1 MAEFKTIVIKK
12 ENEIATLTLN
22 RPQVKN
28 AMNPRMHLEMVEAL
42 SELEEDDE
50 VRVLVLTGAG
60 DSFCAGQDL
69 KEYFLDIDDNP
80 KARKRA
86 REAAVQWRAYKL
98 RLFPKPTIGA
108 VNGWCFGGA
117 FSIVASCDIVIAADE
132 AVFGLSEVNFG
143 KIPGG
148 MVTKDVTDIL
158 HPRDALFYILT
169 GRKFDGKQAAAIKFV
184 NYSVPRAKLMR
195 EVYTLAEELKTKHPE
210 VLRIAKETYKIGKRF
225 NYEEGYAWATT
236 KSAELDSVAGKT
248 WKKGVGQFKKGEMRP
263 GMDTYKWNKD

>member
-42 SELEEDDE
+42 SELEEDDG

-117 FSIVASCDIVIAADE
+117 FSIVGAPPGFL
-132 AVFGLSEVNFG
+132 AVYG
-143 KIPGG
+143 
-148 MVTKDVTDIL
+148 
-158 HPRDALFYILT
+158 
-169 GRKFDGKQAAAIKFV
+169 
-184 NYSVPRAKLMR
+184 
-195 EVYTLAEELKTKHPE
+195 
-210 VLRIAKETYKIGKRF
+210 
-225 NYEEGYAWATT
+225 
-236 KSAELDSVAGKT
+236 
-248 WKKGVGQFKKGEMRP
+248 
-263 GMDTYKWNKD
+263 